1 MSLSRIN
8 PVNSLLLTLHVTKVR
23 FRILSRYKGW
33 FAFDFI
39 FPIVFAA
46 LPILI
51 GVSVAGGPGNAARA
65 FKTNTGTS
73 NYVIYL
79 LIGSIVMM
87 TVETSMWLVGYWL
100 RWEREVGTIESIYLT
115 PARRIQILTGVSLY
129 SGMRSIFTFVGSY
142 TFGCLLFGINPFQ
155 GEMLIAMLFLI
166 AGLMP
171 MWGIG
176 FLYGAF
182 ILKVREAGS
191 LINILGWGMAFLMG
205 AYYPITV
212 FPVTIQYLALAFPP
226 TWMTNGI
233 RSSLLHLSYFLGA
246 WHWDLGVLV
255 LYSIVMPL
263 IGIWVF
269 TAVEHRIKRNEGV
282 GKF

>member
-1 MSLSRIN
+1 MSLSQIS

-39 FPIVFAA
+39 MPIVMAA
-46 LPILI
+46 LPIMI
-51 GVSVAGGPGNAARA
+51 GVSVAGGSAKAATA
-65 FKTNTGTS
+65 FKYHTGTS
-73 NYVIYL
+73 NYVIFFL
-79 LIGSIVMM
+79 VGSLVTM
-87 TVETSMWLVGYWL
+87 VVNTSMWLVAYWL

-115 PARRIQILTGVSLY
+115 PARRINILTGVSLY
-129 SGMRSIFTFVGSY
+129 SAMRSLFVFIGSY
-142 TFGCLLFGINPFQ
+142 IIGSLLFGINPFR
-155 GEMLIAMLFLI
+155 GDMLLALLFFS
-166 AGLMP
+166 AGLLP
-171 MWGIG
+171 VWGIG
-176 FLYGAF
+176 FIYGAF

-191 LINILGWGMAFLMG
+191 LLNILAWGMAFLMG

-212 FPVTIQYLALAFPP
+212 FPATIQYIALSFPP

-233 RSSLLHLSYFLGA
+233 RASLLNLSYFLGA
-246 WHWDLGVLV
+246 WYWDMGVL
-255 LYSIVMPL
+255 LIYSIIMPL

-269 TAVEHRIKRNEGV
+269 TAVERRIKRNEGV

>member
-1 MSLSRIN
+1 MSLSQLN
-8 PVNSLLLTLHVTKVR
+8 PVNSLFLTLHVTKVR

-39 FPIVFAA
+39 FPIVMAA

-51 GVSVAGGPGNAARA
+51 GVSVAGGALNAAQAFRA
-65 FKTNTGTS
+65 HTGTS

-87 TVETSMWLVGYWL
+87 GVSTSMWLVGYWL

-115 PARRIQILTGVSLY
+115 PARRINILMGVSLY
-129 SGMRSIFTFVGSY
+129 SGIRALFAFVGAFI
-142 TFGCLLFGINPFQ
+142 TGCLLFGVNPFQ
-155 GEMLIAMLFLI
+155 GDMLIAMLFFI
-166 AGLMP
+166 VGLVP
-171 MWGIG
+171 MWGLG

-182 ILKVREAGS
+182 ILKVREAGE

-205 AYYPITV
+205 AFYPITV
-212 FPVTIQYLALAFPP
+212 FPATIQYLALAFPP

-233 RSSLLHLSYFLGA
+233 RSSMLHLSYFLGA
-246 WHWDLGVLV
+246 WYWDLSILLIYSVL
-255 LYSIVMPL
+255 MPL